1 MPRQGR
7 PFQSVDLNIFLGTS
21 TVKTR
26 ELTLEWTVVEL
37 IVRFSYLQIM
47 DLVTT
52 ILFLSAGVEEANPF
66 VNLAFRSAVHPWL
79 GLLLVKIIAFAIAF
93 YCWRIGKDAVLVRA
107 NRFFA
112 CIVAWNIIAV
122 ALSVTQWS

>member
-1 MPRQGR
+1 M
-7 PFQSVDLNIFLGTS
+7 
-21 TVKTR
+21 
-26 ELTLEWTVVEL
+26 EL
-37 IVRFSYLQIM
+37 IARFSYLQVLDM
-47 DLVTT
+47 VTT
-52 ILFLSAGVEEANPF
+52 VLFLSAGAEEANPF
-66 VNLAFRSAVHPWL
+66 VNLALRSVAHPWL

-122 ALSVTQWS
+122 TMSMIQWS